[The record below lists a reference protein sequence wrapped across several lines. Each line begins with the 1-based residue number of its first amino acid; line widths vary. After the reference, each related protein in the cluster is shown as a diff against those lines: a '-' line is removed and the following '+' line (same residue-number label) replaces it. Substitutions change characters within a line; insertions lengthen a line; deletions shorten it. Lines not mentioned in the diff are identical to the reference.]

1 MGKVGKAGKAVV
13 MKKTNQLL
21 MVKDQYVQPPGPGEL
36 VVHNVYTSVRC
47 RCVRRCCRW
56 PSAPDGSIRSTR
68 WIATCAA
75 AWSKC
80 SSSQRRAAFSSGDV
94 VSRAGADAHPRRS
107 LQILGSDVAGQVAM
121 APEGSKARRARRSC
135 AAAEPPTVQGCLLG

>member
-36 VVHNVYTSVRC
+36 VVHNVYTSVRR
-47 RCVRRCCRW
+47 RCVRRCCHGL
-56 PSAPDGSIRSTR
+56 SAPDGSIRSIR

-80 SSSQRRAAFSSGDV
+80 SSSQRYEALSSGD
-94 VSRAGADAHPRRS
+94 
-107 LQILGSDVAGQVAM
+107 
-121 APEGSKARRARRSC
+121 
-135 AAAEPPTVQGCLLG
+135 AACRF

>member
-36 VVHNVYTSVRC
+36 VVHNVYTSVRR
-47 RCVRRCCRW
+47 RCVRRCCHG
-56 PSAPDGSIRSTR
+56 PPAPDGGIRSIQ

-75 AWSKC
+75 ACTKC
-80 SSSQRRAAFSSGDV
+80 SSSQR
-94 VSRAGADAHPRRS
+94 
-107 LQILGSDVAGQVAM
+107 
-121 APEGSKARRARRSC
+121 C
-135 AAAEPPTVQGCLLG
+135 AA